1 MLLNWIALWGA
12 LSWPGAVPAVRQ
24 EPDSALLQRLRETV
38 NAASDTLDALRGLT
52 QAFRTDLPTASST
65 LVLARAT
72 SVHDACASG
81 ASAVRRLQG
90 ILAART
96 VSPAAARSQAKFR
109 TTAEETVTALDRCV
123 RTWLPLPRDDQRADS
138 LRAWGPYR
146 IAQLDQSLRRYDAAR
161 QIFAKAAGLTPTP
174 KNP

>member
-1 MLLNWIALWGA
+1 MIAHWLPLWSA
-12 LSWPGAVPAVRQ
+12 LSWQGAALPVRQ
-24 EPDSALLQRLRETV
+24 APDSALLRRFREAV

-52 QAFRTDLPTASST
+52 QAFRTDLPTASPT

-96 VSPAAARSQAKFR
+96 VSDAAARSQAAFR
-109 TTAEETVTALDRCV
+109 TTAEETVAALDRCV
-123 RTWLPLPRDDQRADS
+123 RTWLPLPRTDERSDS

-161 QIFAKAAGLTPTP
+161 FVFAKAAGLTPPP

>member
-1 MLLNWIALWGA
+1 MIVSLLSLWGA
-12 LSWPGAVPAVRQ
+12 LSWHGTASAARQ
-24 EPDSALLQRLRETV
+24 APDSALLRRLGDAI
-38 NAASDTLDALRGLT
+38 NATSDTLNALRGLT

-72 SVHDACASG
+72 AVHDACASG

-96 VSPAAARSQAKFR
+96 VSTSAARSQASLR
-109 TTAEETVTALDRCV
+109 NTAEETVSALDRCV

-146 IAQLDQSLRRYDAAR
+146 IAQLEQSLRRYDAAR
-161 QIFAKAAGLTPTP
+161 QVFAKAAGLTPVP

>member
-1 MLLNWIALWGA
+1 MITNWLLLWGA
-12 LSWPGAVPAVRQ
+12 LSLQGASPAVGQ
-24 EPDSALLQRLRETV
+24 APDSALLRHVREAV
-38 NAASDTLDALRGLT
+38 NAASDTLEALRGMT
-52 QAFRTDLPTASST
+52 QAFRTDLPTASPT

-96 VSPAAARSQAKFR
+96 VSNAAARSQAKFR
-109 TTAEETVTALDRCV
+109 ITAEETVTALDRCV
-123 RTWLPLPRDDQRADS
+123 RAWLPLPRDDQRADS

-146 IAQLDQSLRRYDAAR
+146 IAELDHSLRQYDGAR
-161 QIFAKAAGLTPTP
+161 QVFAKAAGLIPPP